1 MNLTDIYRTFHPTA
15 AKHSFFSRAFIW
27 LDYMLSH
34 KMSPNKLKKIK
45 IISIYLIQTEQ
56 NETKMQLQEKIKKFA
71 NVEIRQH
78 SSELKKESK
87 KNIKG
92 K

>member
-34 KMSPNKLKKIK
+34 KISPNKLKKIK

-56 NETKMQLQEKIKKFA
+56 NETKTGENLKIHECG
-71 NVEIRQH
+71 N
-78 SSELKKESK
+78 
-87 KNIKG
+87 
-92 K
+92 